1 MKNQIKRDKMKA
13 KVLHMGVV
21 ILRTVLLVGF
31 SYIILH
37 PILLMISR
45 AFMAQEDVF
54 DNSVLWIPKHFTLDN
69 LKVAASTM
77 KYGNRC
83 LIL

>member
-1 MKNQIKRDKMKA
+1 MHKRINQDKMKSKLLSA
-13 KVLHMGVV
+13 GVA

-37 PILLMISR
+37 PIILMISK

-54 DNSVLWIPKHFTLDN
+54 DNSVLDPQALHPAESEGGLRHHEI
-69 LKVAASTM
+69 
-77 KYGNRC
+77 
-83 LIL
+83 